1 MDDSVVAIYCLC
13 DDLLKA
19 LLHYEDSQRQMSDAE
34 VMTTALVAALY
45 FGGNFESARSL
56 LASPRYIPHMLSKS
70 QFNRRLHSLR
80 NLLLAVFKVL
90 GETFKQLNA
99 SSLYIIDSFP
109 VAACDNIRIARDK
122 RFRSEKFRGYTPSK
136 RRYFYGVKIFLLTAA
151 KGEPV
156 EMFLVPA
163 STADVL
169 ALEVFDF
176 NLPSQST
183 VYGDS
188 AFTVYEIEDLLRETD
203 EIELSPMR
211 KKNSKRPAP
220 ASLAYLQAVGR
231 KQVETA
237 GSMIERLLP
246 KSIHAVTAKG
256 FTLKVFLF
264 VLAYSFSCAL

>member
-1 MDDSVVAIYCLC
+1 
-13 DDLLKA
+13 
-19 LLHYEDSQRQMSDAE
+19 
-34 VMTTALVAALY
+34 
-45 FGGNFESARSL
+45 
-56 LASPRYIPHMLSKS
+56 
-70 QFNRRLHSLR
+70 
-80 NLLLAVFKVL
+80 L

-109 VAACDNIRIARDK
+109 VAACDNIRIRRDK
-122 RFRSEKFRGYTPSK
+122 RFGSEKFRGYTASK

-156 EMFLVPA
+156 EMFLVPGA
-163 STADVL
+163 TADVV
-169 ALEVFDF
+169 ALDVFDF
-176 NLPSQST
+176 DLPSQST

-188 AFTVYEIEDLLRETD
+188 AFTLYAVEDLLRET
-203 EIELSPMR
+203 EQIELSPMR
-211 KKNSKRPAP
+211 KKNSKRPAS

-246 KSIHAVTAKG
+246 RSIHAVTAKG

>member
-1 MDDSVVAIYCLC
+1 
-13 DDLLKA
+13 
-19 LLHYEDSQRQMSDAE
+19 
-34 VMTTALVAALY
+34 
-45 FGGNFESARSL
+45 
-56 LASPRYIPHMLSKS
+56 MLSKS
-70 QFNRRLHSLR
+70 QFNRRLHGLLDLR
-80 NLLLAVFKVL
+80 LLVFRWL

-99 SSLYIIDSFP
+99 SSLDILDSFP
-109 VAACDNIRIARDK
+109 VAACDNIRIKRDK
-122 RFRSEKFRGYTPSK
+122 RFRNEQFRGYTASK

-156 EMFLVPA
+156 EMFLVPGA
-163 STADVL
+163 TADVV

-176 NLPSQST
+176 DLPRQST

-188 AFTVYEIEDLLRETD
+188 AFTLYAVEDLLHETCGVD
-203 EIELSPMR
+203 LSPMR
-211 KKNSKRPAP
+211 KKNSKRPAS

-237 GSMIERLLP
+237 GSLIERLLP
-246 KSIHAVTAKG
+246 KSLHAVTAKG